1 MADTTKVSMS
11 KNWVKISDGDCT
23 VQANSNEQ
31 FQFSIG
37 ATAPTP
43 TSDAGLFLRIS
54 EPVTL
59 AYKTAVWCR
68 LPASY
73 VHNDTIAISIVK

>member
-31 FQFSIG
+31 FQFSIS
-37 ATAPTP
+37 ATAPT
-43 TSDAGLFLRIS
+43 TDAGLFLRIS

-68 LPASY
+68 LSDSY
-73 VHNDTIAISIVK
+73 VRNDTIAISIVK

>member
-11 KNWVKISDGDCT
+11 KNWVKISDSDCT

-31 FQFSIG
+31 FQFSIS
-37 ATAPTP
+37 ATTPTP
-43 TSDAGLFLRIS
+43 TTDAGLLLRIN

-73 VHNDTIAISIVK
+73 ARNDTIAISIVK

>member
-1 MADTTKVSMS
+1 MVDTTKVSMS

-31 FQFSIG
+31 FQFAIS
-37 ATAPTP
+37 ATMPT
-43 TSDAGLFLRIS
+43 TNAGLFLRIG

-68 LPASY
+68 LPDNY
-73 VHNDTIAISIVK
+73 VRSDTIAISIVK

>member
-11 KNWVKISDGDCT
+11 KDWVKISDGDCT

-31 FQFSIG
+31 FQFAISA
-37 ATAPTP
+37 ATPTP
-43 TSDAGLFLRIS
+43 TTDAGLFLRIS

-59 AYKTAVWCR
+59 AYQTAVWCR

-73 VHNDTIAISIVK
+73 VRNDTIAISIIK

>member
-11 KNWVKISDGDCT
+11 KNWVKISDSDCT

-31 FQFSIG
+31 FQFAIS
-37 ATAPTP
+37 ATTP
-43 TSDAGLFLRIS
+43 TTDAGLFLRIS

-73 VHNDTIAISIVK
+73 VRNDTIAISIVK

>member
-11 KNWVKISDGDCT
+11 KNWVKISDSDCT

-31 FQFSIG
+31 FQFAIS
-37 ATAPTP
+37 ATTPTP
-43 TSDAGLFLRIS
+43 TTDAGLFLRIS

-73 VHNDTIAISIVK
+73 VRNDTIAINVIK

>member
-31 FQFSIG
+31 FQFAIS
-37 ATAPTP
+37 ATIPIP
-43 TSDAGLFLRIS
+43 TSDSGLFLRIS

-73 VHNDTIAISIVK
+73 ARNDTIAISIVK

>member
-31 FQFSIG
+31 FQFSIS
-37 ATAPTP
+37 ATTPTP

>member
-31 FQFSIG
+31 FQFSIS
-37 ATAPTP
+37 ATTP
-43 TSDAGLFLRIS
+43 TTDASLFLRIS

-68 LPASY
+68 LPDDY
-73 VHNDTIAISIVK
+73 VRNDTIAISIVK

>member
-31 FQFSIG
+31 FQFSISS
-37 ATAPTP
+37 TTPAPT
-43 TSDAGLFLRIS
+43 TDAGLFLRIS
-54 EPVTL
+54 QPVTL

-73 VHNDTIAISIVK
+73 ASNDTIAISIVK

>member
-37 ATAPTP
+37 ATAPT
-43 TSDAGLFLRIS
+43 TDAGLFLRIS

>member
-31 FQFSIG
+31 FQFSIS
-37 ATAPTP
+37 ATTPTP
-43 TSDAGLFLRIS
+43 TTDAGLFLRIS

-68 LPASY
+68 LPDSY
-73 VHNDTIAISIVK
+73 MRDDTIAISIVK

>member
-11 KNWVKISDGDCT
+11 KNWVKISDSDCT

-31 FQFSIG
+31 FQFSVS
-37 ATAPTP
+37 ATTPAP

-73 VHNDTIAISIVK
+73 VRNDTIAISIVK